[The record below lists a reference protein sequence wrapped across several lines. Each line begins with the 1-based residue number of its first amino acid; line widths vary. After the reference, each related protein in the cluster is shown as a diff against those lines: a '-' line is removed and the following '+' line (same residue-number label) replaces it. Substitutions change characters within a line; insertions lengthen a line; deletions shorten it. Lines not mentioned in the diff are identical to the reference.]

1 MKINFKARQLVR
13 SALRGYLSTEFNS
26 KNFKNIKT
34 QMNKPFSYSTFTLA
48 AFDYDLSP
56 ILLLSD
62 LSEHTKNVQE
72 KNSVSLMLCEERKL
86 YKFFPKFDNKF
97 SSYEDPMSRPRVT
110 LIGKLKKTKDLNHR
124 KRFISRHPAS
134 NLYANFKDMNFYKMD
149 IKSAHL
155 IGGFAH
161 VKWFTSED
169 ILCKNISNFKDS
181 EENIINHMNSSHKK
195 SIKMYINNLMQ
206 NEISREQRK
215 GDWNITGIDP
225 DGFDLRKKQI
235 TARFFFE
242 KEISNAKKLRG
253 VFVNLHKRASEIN

>member
-13 SALRGYLSTEFNS
+13 SALKGYLSTEFDS
-26 KNFKNIKT
+26 KNFQNIKT
-34 QMNKPFSYSTFTLA
+34 QMYKPFSYSTFTLA

-62 LSEHTKNVQE
+62 LSEHTRNIKE
-72 KNSVSLMLCEERKL
+72 KNSASLMLCEERKL

-110 LIGKLKKTKDLNHR
+110 LIGKLKKTSDSNDR

-155 IGGFAH
+155 IGGFAQ
-161 VKWFTSED
+161 VKWFTSDE
-169 ILCKNISNFKDS
+169 ILCKNISNFKNS
-181 EENIINHMNSSHKK
+181 EENIISHMNSSHKT

-206 NEISREQRK
+206 NELSSAQRK
-215 GDWNITGIDP
+215 GDWNITGVDP
-225 DGFDLRKKQI
+225 DGFDLRKKQT
-235 TARFFFE
+235 TARYFFE
-242 KEISNAKKLRG
+242 KEISNAAKLRG
-253 VFVNLHKRASEIN
+253 VFVNLHKKASEVN

>member
-13 SALRGYLSTEFNS
+13 SALKGYLSTEFDS
-26 KNFKNIKT
+26 RNFKNIRT

-62 LSEHTKNVQE
+62 LSEHTKNIQE
-72 KNSVSLMLCEERKL
+72 KNSASLMLCEERKL
-86 YKFFPKFDNKF
+86 YKFFPKFDNKI

-110 LIGKLKKTKDLNHR
+110 LIGKLKKTKDPNHK
-124 KRFISRHPAS
+124 KRFILRHPAS

-155 IGGFAH
+155 IGGFAQ

-169 ILCKNISNFKDS
+169 ILCKNILNFKES
-181 EENIINHMNSSHKK
+181 EEDIINHMNSSHKT
-195 SIKMYINNLMQ
+195 SIKLYINNLMQ
-206 NEISREQRK
+206 SEISSTQRK

-225 DGFDLRKKQI
+225 DGFDMRKKQI
-235 TARFFFE
+235 TARYFFDRE
-242 KEISNAKKLRG
+242 VSNAKKLRG
-253 VFVNLHKRASEIN
+253 VFVNLHKKSIETN

>member
-1 MKINFKARQLVR
+1 
-13 SALRGYLSTEFNS
+13 
-26 KNFKNIKT
+26 
-34 QMNKPFSYSTFTLA
+34 
-48 AFDYDLSP
+48 
-56 ILLLSD
+56 
-62 LSEHTKNVQE
+62 
-72 KNSVSLMLCEERKL
+72 
-86 YKFFPKFDNKF
+86 
-97 SSYEDPMSRPRVT
+97 MSRPRVT

-181 EENIINHMNSSHKK
+181 EENIINHMNSSHKQ

-225 DGFDLRKKQI
+225 DGFDLRKKKI
-235 TARFFFE
+235 IARFFFE

-253 VFVNLHKRASEIN
+253 VFVNLHKKSSEIN

>member
-1 MKINFKARQLVR
+1 MKINFKARQLIR
-13 SALRGYLSTEFNS
+13 SALKGYLSTEFDS
-26 KNFKNIKT
+26 KNFKNIRT
-34 QMNKPFSYSTFTLA
+34 QMYGPFSYSTFTLA

-62 LSEHTKNVQE
+62 LSEHTKNIKE
-72 KNSVSLMLCEERKL
+72 KNSASLMLCEERKL

-110 LIGKLKKTKDLNHR
+110 LIGKLKKTINLNDR

-155 IGGFAH
+155 IGGFAQ
-161 VKWFTSED
+161 VKWFTRNE
-169 ILCKNISNFKDS
+169 ILCKNISNFQDS
-181 EENIINHMNSSHKK
+181 EENIINHMNSSHKT
-195 SIKMYINNLMQ
+195 SIKMYINYLMK
-206 NEISREQRK
+206 NEISSAQRK

-235 TARFFFE
+235 TARYFFE

-253 VFVNLHKRASEIN
+253 VFVNLHKKASEFS

>member
-13 SALRGYLSTEFNS
+13 SALKGYLSTEFDS
-26 KNFKNIKT
+26 KNFRNIRT

-62 LSEHTKNVQE
+62 LSEHTKNIQE
-72 KNSVSLMLCEERKL
+72 KSSASLMLCEERKL
-86 YKFFPKFDNKF
+86 YKFFPKFNNKF

-110 LIGKLKKTKDLNHR
+110 LIGRLKKTKDPIHK

-155 IGGFAH
+155 IGGFAQ
-161 VKWFTSED
+161 VKWFKSEE
-169 ILCKNISNFKDS
+169 ILCKNISNFKES
-181 EENIINHMNSSHKK
+181 EENIIDHMNSSHKT
-195 SIKMYINNLMQ
+195 SIKLYINNLMQ
-206 NEISREQRK
+206 NEISSAQRK
-215 GDWNITGIDP
+215 GDWSITGIDP

-235 TARFFFE
+235 TARYFFE
-242 KEISNAKKLRG
+242 NEVSNAKKLRG
-253 VFVNLHKRASEIN
+253 VFVNLHKKSSEIS

>member
-13 SALRGYLSTEFNS
+13 SAIRGYLSTEFDS

-34 QMNKPFSYSTFTLA
+34 QMNQPFAYSTFTLA

-62 LSEHTKNVQE
+62 LSEHTKNIRE
-72 KNSVSLMLCEERKL
+72 KKSASLMLCEERRL

-110 LIGKLKKTKDLNHR
+110 LIGKLKKTRDPNHK

-134 NLYANFKDMNFYKMD
+134 NLYANFADMNFYKMD

-155 IGGFAH
+155 IGGFAQ
-161 VKWFTSED
+161 VKWFTSEE
-169 ILCKNISNFKDS
+169 ILCKNFSNFKES
-181 EENIINHMNSSHKK
+181 EENIISHMNSCHKA
-195 SIKMYINNLMQ
+195 SIKMYINHLMKS
-206 NEISREQRK
+206 EIPTTQRN

-225 DGFDLRKKQI
+225 DGFDLRKKKI

-242 KEISNAKKLRG
+242 KEIFNAEKLRG
-253 VFVNLHKRASEIN
+253 GFVNLHKKSSEIN

>member
-13 SALRGYLSTEFNS
+13 SALKGYLSTEFDS

-34 QMNKPFSYSTFTLA
+34 QMNKPFAYSTFTLA

-62 LSEHTKNVQE
+62 LSEHTKNIHE
-72 KNSVSLMLCEERKL
+72 KNSASLMLCEESRL
-86 YKFFPKFDNKF
+86 YNLFQKFDNKF

-110 LIGKLKKTKDLNHR
+110 LIGKLKKTKDPNHR

-149 IKSAHL
+149 VKSAHL
-155 IGGFAH
+155 IGGFAQ

-195 SIKMYINNLMQ
+195 SIKMYVNNLMQ
-206 NEISREQRK
+206 NEISREQRN
-215 GDWNITGIDP
+215 GDWSITGIDP

-235 TARFFFE
+235 TSRFFFE

>member
-13 SALRGYLSTEFNS
+13 SALKGYLSTEFDS
-26 KNFKNIKT
+26 KNFQNIKT
-34 QMNKPFSYSTFTLA
+34 QMKKPFSYSTFTLA

-62 LSEHTKNVQE
+62 LSEHTKNIQK
-72 KNSVSLMLCEERKL
+72 KNSVSLMLCEEKKL

-110 LIGKLKKTKDLNHR
+110 LIGKLKKTKDSNDR
-124 KRFISRHPAS
+124 RRFISRHPAS

-149 IKSAHL
+149 VKSAHL
-155 IGGFAH
+155 IGGFAQ

-169 ILCKNISNFKDS
+169 ILCKNVSNFKNS
-181 EENIINHMNSSHKK
+181 EEDIINHMNLSHKT
-195 SIKMYINNLMQ
+195 SIKIYIKNLMQ
-206 NEISREQRK
+206 NEIPSTQRK
-215 GDWNITGIDP
+215 GDWNITGVDP
-225 DGFDLRKKQI
+225 DGFDLRKKKI

-253 VFVNLHKRASEIN
+253 VFVNLHKKSSEIN